1 MLKVKQSLAKSLL
14 GLGLV
19 CSPFTLATSQD
30 TEMQTVV
37 VTATRTAQTV
47 NQSTSSVQIISEA
60 DIQRLQARSV
70 PDLLRGLAGV
80 QITRNGGRGKN
91 TSLFIRGTNSD
102 HVLVLI
108 DGVKVGSATS
118 GTTPF
123 QDLPIEQ
130 IERIEIVR
138 GPRSS
143 LYGSEAI
150 GGVIQIFTKQ
160 SKRPMQGSAAVTIG
174 SDATREFSGSLAGQ
188 NEGRYYSL
196 GATAVK
202 TKGFDSCAAE
212 AAMGGGCW
220 TDEPDDDGYESVAAH
235 LNAGLRFADGSQVG
249 FVSKRSRNESEFD
262 GGFQNEGET
271 EQTILGLN
279 ANLALTDVWW
289 LKLSAARS
297 KDYSDNYKDGVYSS
311 TFNTERDTV
320 SIQNDLLLTE
330 GGELVLTLG
339 GDYQR
344 DEVSAANEYDK
355 TERENYGAF
364 MQYLMTL
371 DRHDVEFSV
380 RHDENQQTGHTKT
393 GGIGY
398 AYRINDALRVVANYG
413 QAFKA
418 PSFNELFFPGFGNPA
433 LTPEESRTAE
443 LGLRVKEDGRQLDI
457 TYFHTKV
464 DDLIAYDA
472 SIFAPNNIEEA
483 EISGIEL
490 SLQQAFFKHWLL
502 GLSFTAQSPRNVS
515 DGANDNNLL
524 PRRAQRDARVDLD
537 YVLDGWS
544 AGATVYMTSSSY
556 DDLANTNRLDAYQVL
571 DLRAGLALNN
581 DWTLQSRIENVF
593 DSHYQ
598 NARHYNQPGRSF
610 YLTLRYTPQ

>member
-1 MLKVKQSLAKSLL
+1 MLKIKLSLALGLL
-14 GLGLV
+14 GAGLV
-19 CSPFTLATSQD
+19 NSSSTLAIEQD
-30 TEMQTVV
+30 AETETVV

-47 NQSTSSVQIISEA
+47 NQSTSSVQIIDQS
-60 DIQRLQARSV
+60 DIERMQARSV

-160 SKRPMQGSAAVTIG
+160 SEQSLAGSASMTIG
-174 SDATREFSGSLAGQ
+174 VDATRELSGTVSGQ
-188 NEGRYYSL
+188 NDGRYYSL
-196 GATAVK
+196 GVSAVK
-202 TKGFDSCAAE
+202 TKGFDSCAPE

-220 TDEPDDDGYESVAAH
+220 TDEPDDDAYESVAAH
-235 LNAGLRFADGSQVG
+235 LNAGLRFDNGSQLG
-249 FVSKRSRNESEFD
+249 FVGKQSRNKSEFD
-262 GGFQNEGET
+262 GGFQNESET
-271 EQTILGLN
+271 EQNILGVN
-279 ANLALTDVWW
+279 ASLALTERWW
-289 LKLSAARS
+289 LKFSAARS
-297 KDYSDNYKDGVYSS
+297 KDYSDNFKDGVYSS

-320 SIQNDLLLTE
+320 ALQNDFMLTE
-330 GGELVLTLG
+330 TGDQMFTLG

-344 DEVSAANEYDK
+344 DEVSAADEYDK
-355 TERENYGAF
+355 SERENFGLF
-364 MQYLMTL
+364 TQYLVNHGA
-371 DRHDVEFSV
+371 HDIELSA
-380 RHDENQQTGHTKT
+380 RYDDNQQTGNSKT
-393 GGIGY
+393 GGVGY
-398 AYRINDALRVVANYG
+398 AYRISEALRVVANYG
-413 QAFKA
+413 TAFKA
-418 PSFNELFFPGFGNPA
+418 PSFNELYFPGFGNAA
-433 LTPEESRTAE
+433 LTPEESRTVE
-443 LGLRVKEDGRQLDI
+443 FGLRVQESGRQLDI
-457 TYFHTKV
+457 TLFHTKV

-483 EISGIEL
+483 EISGLEL
-490 SLQQAFFKHWLL
+490 SLQQAFAKYWLL
-502 GLSFTAQSPRNVS
+502 GLNVTAQSPRNIS

-524 PRRAQRDARVDLD
+524 PRRAQRNARVDLD
-537 YVLDGWS
+537 YARDDWS
-544 AGATVYMTSSSY
+544 TGATLYMASSSY
-556 DDLANTNRLDAYQVL
+556 DDLANTNRLEAYQIL
-571 DLRAGLALNN
+571 DLRAGLDLNE
-581 DWTLQSRIENVF
+581 DWRLQSRIENVF

-598 NARHYNQPGRSF
+598 NARHYNQPGRSV
-610 YLTLRYTPQ
+610 YLTLRYAP